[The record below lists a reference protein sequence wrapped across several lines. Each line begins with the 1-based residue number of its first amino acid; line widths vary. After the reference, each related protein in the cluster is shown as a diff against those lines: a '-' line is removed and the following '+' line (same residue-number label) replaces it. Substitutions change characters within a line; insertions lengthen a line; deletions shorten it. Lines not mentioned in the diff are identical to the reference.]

1 MREGE
6 QKLYPAVTALTA
18 VNVVIF
24 FAGLII
30 RPLGDLFYAKGILD
44 SSALFL
50 GNEWYRLITS
60 MFLHADMNHLV
71 SNMLVLFF
79 AGGDVEKRT
88 GTFSFVILYLLTGL
102 CGNLLSVLN
111 SVRLSER
118 HLSLGASGA
127 VFGMLG
133 ALAVFTFLNRK
144 NLQRGSLMRLG
155 FGIALSLYAGSV
167 NPAVDQ
173 TAHIGGF
180 ISGIIYAAAVSLIPG
195 KSSLQNGDH
204 DQLYR

>member
-44 SSALFL
+44 SSALFF
-50 GNEWYRLITS
+50 TS

>member
-1 MREGE
+1 MGEGE

-30 RPLGDLFYAKGILD
+30 RPLGDLFYTKGILD
-44 SSALFL
+44 SAALFA
-50 GNEWYRLITS
+50 GGEWYRLITS

-79 AGGDVEKRT
+79 AGGEVEKRT
-88 GTFSFVILYLLTGL
+88 GTFSFVILYFLTGL

-111 SVRLSER
+111 SVRLAER
-118 HLSLGASGA
+118 HMSLGASGA

-133 ALAVFTFLNRK
+133 ALALFTFLNRK

-180 ISGIIYAAAVSLIPG
+180 ISGIIYAAAISLIPG
-195 KSSLQNGDH
+195 QRSPRDGDR
-204 DQLYR
+204 DRTYR